1 MDELE
6 ILIQA
11 ILSLKDTTKSKQQI
25 LSELPKLQQQLQ
37 SDKNARINVTAG
49 LDISKSKSLIQ
60 SQLNTLAAQTKV
72 PVIKVG
78 IDVCG
83 NSNQS
88 IGRTIA
94 SNLQDIPNAS
104 KTVTD
109 KMVSDF
115 RNAFGITTKL
125 SQEAKIELKAA
136 LQEVSNAWNSSD
148 IDKYYA
154 SIDKVMKLTA
164 KSSVNI
170 ISPETQ
176 KSMQELKRLMS
187 DGSKVFIDE
196 KIRQDLQAAVGSA
209 KELRTILSNVYGVGN
224 WTFDKTKGGIGADVL
239 IDPNFRERFQSVGEA
254 IQYTNNNLRQ
264 LQGTLRTTTLDT
276 MYGSMSPAEIENT
289 VASILHLNNAVQQTS
304 ANSGGIFDGFEE
316 IISDSERINSAA
328 QSVRGYNQEL
338 ERTVSTRAQLSNKN
352 YFSNDTDFL
361 KSIQS
366 FREEQDAVKS
376 LEDSFRSL
384 GATVTSVE
392 KRSSNGST
400 NGFLVSVRSA
410 NGEIEQF
417 SYKLKNV
424 NKDVEGAAEDWRYVL
439 ENITAS
445 DKAVQQLAISQKTYQ
460 DRLNAV
466 STKLQSQLDNIKS
479 SAYIGS
485 KPIDFGANEKLTQQ
499 YNNAVAAIEK
509 LKTAD
514 KTTMA
519 SMQANAN
526 AEISTLR
533 QMIAEVRNAEYAAT
547 QLRSKDI
554 GTIKNIQTGN
564 LDKFINQINNSKVP
578 MEALKQDIDNLKV
591 SLSSIS
597 KENPKSLTDFL
608 NQLDIAKSK
617 FASLKEFY
625 KSIGKHNSELEKM
638 AAAWKRQGVY
648 TDELKSKIS
657 ALKNELKQV
666 AESGNTAELT
676 AWVENYKKAL
686 SGMNVDSEKWAQLNN
701 YLNEQVRLTK
711 TILSLQTQIATVNPN
726 RDENKLSGLRQ
737 ALSARQQELAVLR
750 QENSS
755 MTELMSAE
763 QQQKFIIEQTS
774 REQER
779 LLIAQ
784 QRAADIER
792 RSEAITQRKADNL
805 RAQISAYEAINTK
818 AAKAYSNEFA
828 SIKKDLDLA
837 KTPEQIEQIRAKFT
851 SLKSEIKVAGKEGQ
865 TFFQKMTDGA
875 KKFAGWMSLTTIIS
889 YIIRDIRKMLS
900 TVVELDTAL
909 VDLRKTFKGT
919 DADLKEFYYDANDVA
934 KELGVTTAEVINQAS
949 AWSRLG
955 FSTRTAATELAK
967 VSSIFKSISPGID
980 AEKSQSTL
988 TSIIKAFDI
997 EVADAIKISDKINVI
1012 GNNFALSNVDA
1023 ADALQRSAAAMA
1035 ASNTSFERTLS
1046 LIVAGQEIQQDADVV
1061 GM

>member
-37 SDKNARINVTAG
+37 SDKNARVNIVAG
-49 LDISKSKSLIQ
+49 LDVNKSKSLIQ
-60 SQLNTLAAQTKV
+60 SQLNNLTSQTKA
-72 PVIKVG
+72 PNIKVG
-78 IDVCG
+78 VDVLQSNASRSITNELKNIQTQASQTKNSVKDISTAITSMKQLDDVINNVNTHFSNLGGKDYLGSFKNQVTEVKQALLNIGSVDLLKQFNDFIPKTINVETLKNVLGHILNINEGFYTTGEAVKNINSLIDGQFKQSFSKIDEIGYKSLDELRKALIKFTSSTGIEQTNGKDFFTWMNENLQKSKLNIINVG
-83 NSNQS
+83 NGYAKLQAMLRNLDTHNSNGISYSSTLDLDTLTIRLDTLKKVQREENNAYKES
-88 IGRTIA
+88 IK
-94 SNLQDIPNAS
+94 LQNA
-104 KTVTD
+104 
-109 KMVSDF
+109 
-115 RNAFGITTKL
+115 
-125 SQEAKIELKAA
+125 LK
-136 LQEVSNAWNSSD
+136 N
-148 IDKYYA
+148 
-154 SIDKVMKLTA
+154 
-164 KSSVNI
+164 
-170 ISPETQ
+170 
-176 KSMQELKRLMS
+176 
-187 DGSKVFIDE
+187 
-196 KIRQDLQAAVGSA
+196 
-209 KELRTILSNVYGVGN
+209 
-224 WTFDKTKGGIGADVL
+224 IGADDNGSFLTVSL
-239 IDPNFRERFQSVGEA
+239 S
-254 IQYTNNNLRQ
+254 Q
-264 LQGTLRTTTLDT
+264 LQSLVSEFPQLQVYIDEINQKMGIMSNNTQNIGTF
-276 MYGSMSPAEIENT
+276 GN
-289 VASILHLNNAVQQTS
+289 VN
-304 ANSGGIFDGFEE
+304 
-316 IISDSERINSAA
+316 
-328 QSVRGYNQEL
+328 SVREYNQEL
-338 ERTVSTRAQLSNKN
+338 RETNA
-352 YFSNDTDFL
+352 
-361 KSIQS
+361 IQS
-366 FREEQDAVKS
+366 QMSNRNYASDNSKFIQDIKTLKDKKTAVNDLVKAFD
-376 LEDSFRSL
+376 EY
-384 GATVTSVE
+384 GITVKNAT
-392 KRSSNGST
+392 ST
-400 NGFLVSVRSA
+400 NIIDDKGQISGLRIDIQSA
-410 NGEIEQF
+410 TGEIEKFKYLTKEANGQT
-417 SYKLKNV
+417 
-424 NKDVEGAAEDWRYVL
+424 VL
-439 ENITAS
+439 MLQNITAT
-445 DKAVQQLAISQKTYQ
+445 DNAVQRLVQSQTQYN
-460 DRLNAV
+460 DRLNA
-466 STKLQSQLDNIKS
+466 SATKLQSQLDNVKN

-686 SGMNVDSEKWAQLNN
+686 SGMNVDSEKQAQLNN

-711 TILSLQTQIATVNPN
+711 TILSLQIQIATVNPN

-737 ALSARQQELAVLR
+737 ALSARQQELSVLR

-792 RSEAITQRKADNL
+792 RSEAITQKKADNL

-865 TFFQKMTDGA
+865 TFFQKMAEGA

-934 KELGVTTAEVINQAS
+934 KQLGVTTAEVINQAS
-949 AWSRLG
+949 AWSRLN
-955 FSTRTAATELAK
+955 
-967 VSSIFKSISPGID
+967 
-980 AEKSQSTL
+980 
-988 TSIIKAFDI
+988 
-997 EVADAIKISDKINVI
+997 NVGLLY
-1012 GNNFALSNVDA
+1012 GN
-1023 ADALQRSAAAMA
+1023 
-1035 ASNTSFERTLS
+1035 
-1046 LIVAGQEIQQDADVV
+1046 I
-1061 GM
+1061 